1 MIFSDIVYLNSGLTR
16 EEIEKQLA
24 DKCGEVIR
32 WAIIGVS
39 EDKFRISISYIK
51 GV

>member
-1 MIFSDIVYLNSGLTR
+1 MIRSDIIFLDSGLTR

-32 WAIIGVS
+32 WAIIGITDNKLKICVS
-39 EDKFRISISYIK
+39 TLQ
-51 GV
+51 

>member
-1 MIFSDIVYLNSGLTR
+1 MIKSTVVFFDSKLSR

-32 WAIIGVS
+32 WAIIGVTDNKLKICVS
-39 EDKFRISISYIK
+39 TLQ
-51 GV
+51 